1 MNFPNEMSGT
11 HPLAGWCN
19 KLLRA
24 AKASRVSNG
33 IGYKTRI
40 GSDGTI
46 LEVDVASRAGVSE
59 PFKIYQTSSWLTYK
73 VTTGYIVRSANP
85 ITATGIEADKTLTA
99 GVARYWFYIEM
110 TASAAEIK
118 TSATTLAWS
127 CDKVP
132 IGWVDTLT
140 GQATTT
146 AQIYQLNKDHIFSP

>member
-46 LEVDVASRAGVSE
+46 LEALPGNGGGGVV
-59 PFKIYQTSSWLTYK
+59 TSSYRGLYNPATSYALHD
-73 VTTGYIVRSANP
+73 IVVGAPGAGDGTFIAVISNP
-85 ITATGIEADKTLTA
+85 
-99 GVARYWFYIEM
+99 
-110 TASAAEIK
+110 SAAPQ
-118 TSATTLAWS
+118 TG
-127 CDKVP
+127 V
-132 IGWVDTLT
+132 GWV
-140 GQATTT
+140 QI
-146 AQIYQLNKDHIFSP
+146 AQGSSIGYWS